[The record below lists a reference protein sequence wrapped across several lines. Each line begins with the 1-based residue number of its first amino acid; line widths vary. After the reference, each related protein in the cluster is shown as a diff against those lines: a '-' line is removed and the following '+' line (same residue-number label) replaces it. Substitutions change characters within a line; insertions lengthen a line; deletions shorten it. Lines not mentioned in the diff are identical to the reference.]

1 MAVVANKPDIV
12 CIVEY
17 WLCGYISANEVALPG
32 YQVYMSVTKLDNE
45 AVYIAIVSCEERR
58 DSDDITTMQVNHGG
72 ISIETTCVCSVK
84 NINHHFSN
92 IQSPDGTADLHLHK
106 TASHCVLLQ
115 QTVFCHALNTSPITN
130 HIAINT

>member
-58 DSDDITTMQVNHGG
+58 DSDDIKPCR
-72 ISIETTCVCSVK
+72 SIMEAFPLKPHV
-84 NINHHFSN
+84 
-92 IQSPDGTADLHLHK
+92 
-106 TASHCVLLQ
+106 CVL
-115 QTVFCHALNTSPITN
+115 
-130 HIAINT
+130 